1 MGAAQNQELL
11 RYYSGRRVWYL
22 EADNNPS
29 KLAAYDN
36 VLLAGTSAEGQ
47 SQTASSQDPLGRS
60 PER

>member
-1 MGAAQNQELL
+1 LL